1 MILSVSN
8 SGNYLFN
15 EISLNEKNH
24 QIFPTTHHANF
35 PRYTNWDLRETIQT
49 KKTLT
54 KKYKKKQY
62 FAFNMDHVV
71 PKTIRGDNLL
81 LFMVGDLFK
90 EKQQEPNKKQEK
102 HSTPFLWI
110 SLVYEL
116 LEQNKEPNIQ
126 KS

>member
-1 MILSVSN
+1 MILERK
-8 SGNYLFN
+8 
-15 EISLNEKNH
+15 EIPPNLSHNTPRQFSSIH
-24 QIFPTTHHANF
+24 QLGFERNDP
-35 PRYTNWDLRETIQT
+35 T

-62 FAFNMDHVV
+62 FVFNMDHVV
-71 PKTIRGDNLL
+71 PKKIRGDNLL

-90 EKQQEPNKKQEK
+90 EKQQEPNKKQQEPNKKQEK